1 MRGLGRTSWGL
12 RGFRKEDIEE
22 GGGGGEGTEEMR
34 ELMGEEGEGKEELE
48 SYKPK
53 GLA

>member
-22 GGGGGEGTEEMR
+22 GGDEGTEEMR
-34 ELMGEEGEGKEELE
+34 EVMGEEGEGKEELE